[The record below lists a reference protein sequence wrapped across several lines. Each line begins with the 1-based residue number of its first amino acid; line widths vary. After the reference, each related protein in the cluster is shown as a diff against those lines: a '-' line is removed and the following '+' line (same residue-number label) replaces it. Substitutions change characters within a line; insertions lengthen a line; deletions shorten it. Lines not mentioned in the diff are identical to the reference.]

1 MSVSGFVRS
10 VCLRLILSTDFLA
23 IRKIPISERPYF
35 TGSGDQPMD
44 LPPAGEAEDED
55 EPTRPDDAEVS
66 VFLGRIRKTILTDR
80 AIHDQVGCM
89 HVD

>member
-1 MSVSGFVRS
+1 MSVSGFIRS
-10 VCLRLILSTDFLA
+10 VCLRLILSADFLA

-44 LPPAGEAEDED
+44 LPPAGEDED

-80 AIHDQVGCM
+80 AIHDQVSCM